1 MERESIWSIEL
12 LPSKP
17 FRKIYRGYCEMW
29 FSIQTVVAMELEP
42 HNSIE
47 YYFDGPGILQGF

>member
-1 MERESIWSIEL
+1 
-12 LPSKP
+12 
-17 FRKIYRGYCEMW
+17 MW